1 MQSKYWWRCDVIVEI
16 VGIILNSVLSTI
28 AVVVSIVAIN
38 RQRQSQNINANIQL
52 FDKRFE
58 IYNFVLD
65 IWYIVGYFEGA
76 LDANKMTHKYSNI
89 IEIVKR
95 KKLEGDIAKRVEYAY
110 INAKKYLRMQECLFE
125 GKISEYLD
133 ELLSNFE
140 TYIFGI
146 HLGMS
151 IGADVEELAYQNLL
165 NLRKTEKLD
174 VEEMRQYLDLS
185 DVKRLYFK

>member
-1 MQSKYWWRCDVIVEI
+1 MIVEI

-95 KKLEGDIAKRVEYAY
+95 KKLEGDIARRVECAY
-110 INAKKYLRMQECLFE
+110 LNAKKFLRLQGCLFD
-125 GKISEYLD
+125 GKISEYLWK
-133 ELLSNFE
+133 LLSNFE

-146 HLGMS
+146 NNKIS
-151 IGADVEELAYQNLL
+151 IGSDVEEPAYKNLL
-165 NLRKTEKLD
+165 KLYKTEEID
-174 VEEMRQYLDLS
+174 METMRQYLDLS

>member
-1 MQSKYWWRCDVIVEI
+1 MVLEI
-16 VGIILNSVLSTI
+16 VSIVVSLA
-28 AVVVSIVAIN
+28 AVVVAVISIN
-38 RQRQSQNINANIQL
+38 KQRQSQNINATIQL

-65 IWYIVGYFEGA
+65 IWFIVGYFEGA
-76 LDANKMTHKYSNI
+76 LVANKKKHKYCNI
-89 IEIVKR
+89 IEIVKN
-95 KKLEGDIAKRVEYAY
+95 KGLKGDIAKRVEYAY

-125 GKISEYLD
+125 GKISEYLY

-151 IGADVEELAYQNLL
+151 IGADVEEPAYQNLL